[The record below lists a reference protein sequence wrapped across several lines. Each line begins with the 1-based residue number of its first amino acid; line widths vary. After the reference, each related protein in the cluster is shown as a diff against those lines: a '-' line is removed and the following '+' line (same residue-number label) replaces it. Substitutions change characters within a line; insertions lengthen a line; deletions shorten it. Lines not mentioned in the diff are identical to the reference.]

1 MASPPVVP
9 LPVLVERVD
18 LHPPSGVGHRAGRGP
33 RPSGPGT
40 VSRKGG
46 RPQTGN
52 AGTSVPPLAAAEPRR
67 RSHGPLPGPSPGP
80 PPSLAASSSAL
91 LSRPS
96 ERGRPA
102 APTGTRSTAQPT
114 GPPFTQGGGS
124 VHNPAPASTMTSAEP
139 LPAPPPPQ
147 AAAAAM
153 FSFLVPGPAA
163 AAGGSAPLLP
173 LKASEADEVALPG
186 RLGTPLAT
194 QEPLALLRSRLPYSA
209 ASSVF
214 LTEPKPPPS

>member
-1 MASPPVVP
+1 MASTPVVP

-52 AGTSVPPLAAAEPRR
+52 SGTSVPPLAAAELRR

-80 PPSLAASSSAL
+80 PPSLVSFSPAL

-102 APTGTRSTAQPT
+102 APTGNAQHYAAYRPAVPTRC
-114 GPPFTQGGGS
+114 GS
-124 VHNPAPASTMTSAEP
+124 VHRPAPASTMTSAEP
-139 LPAPPPPQ
+139 L
-147 AAAAAM
+147 
-153 FSFLVPGPAA
+153 
-163 AAGGSAPLLP
+163 
-173 LKASEADEVALPG
+173 
-186 RLGTPLAT
+186 
-194 QEPLALLRSRLPYSA
+194 SRAA
-209 ASSVF
+209 ASSGRRRHVF
-214 LTEPKPPPS
+214 LPCTWPSRCSRKPRSAPPA